1 MIAGS
6 SPGPPPA
13 TAAWQHNAHGYA
25 YTNAPAQH
33 SAVPA
38 QHVPVAREALLTD
51 ARIAGSSQLNANDE
65 RNHRP
70 MNQVWQLYL
79 SWKIAS
85 SPWYDRPFKVFSCD
99 ALSIHVILP
108 ADRHEQTPVRPRTS
122 RRLAL
127 IFIASMYT
135 LGKAAWRRSAR
146 CRHEGRR
153 RTCSACVVHMAGWLG
168 FALFAQPVDATMPA
182 FSVSLTS

>member
-108 ADRHEQTPVRPRTS
+108 ADRHEQCLILPAINVFTIACTDAIGTNISSPSITRKFLS
-122 RRLAL
+122 R
-127 IFIASMYT
+127 
-135 LGKAAWRRSAR
+135 
-146 CRHEGRR
+146 
-153 RTCSACVVHMAGWLG
+153 V
-168 FALFAQPVDATMPA
+168 
-182 FSVSLTS
+182 